1 MGSNVNTEDLAKTW
15 SFGTID
21 LEKDQKR
28 SERMSD
34 EARDLLGNFDA
45 PVLDDEQRRRDLER
59 RLAQQEKTGRESTM
73 LTGGGS
79 QLG

>member
-1 MGSNVNTEDLAKTW
+1 MGSKVNTEDLAKTW
-15 SFGTID
+15 SFGAID
-21 LEKDQKR
+21 LEEDKKK
-28 SERMSD
+28 SERKSK
-34 EARDLLGNFDA
+34 EARSLLGNEDA

-79 QLG
+79 KLG